1 MGILDKDT
9 TTISVGDIFNGMW
22 IEKIWVGCQ
31 GDDRCMAYYHTVNM
45 DGIRL
50 ILNHDEVMALL
61 RNTLRQVPSQVA
73 S

>member
-1 MGILDKDT
+1 MSLLDKDT

-22 IEKIWVGCQ
+22 IEEIWVGCRR
-31 GDDRCMAYYHTVNM
+31 GGRCMAYYNTINK
-45 DGIRL
+45 DGIKL

-61 RNTLRQVPSQVA
+61 HGTLRQVA

>member
-1 MGILDKDT
+1 MSILSSDT
-9 TTISVGDIFNGMW
+9 TTISIGDIFNGMW
-22 IEKIWVGCQ
+22 IENIWVGCRG
-31 GDDRCMAYYHTVNM
+31 GDECMAYYHTVNM

-61 RNTLRQVPSQVA
+61 RGTLQQVA

>member
-1 MGILDKDT
+1 MSILNKDT

-22 IEKIWVGCQ
+22 VEEIWVGCRSE
-31 GDDRCMAYYHTVNM
+31 GRCMAYYNTVSR
-45 DGIRL
+45 DGIKL

-61 RNTLRQVPSQVA
+61 RGTLQQVA